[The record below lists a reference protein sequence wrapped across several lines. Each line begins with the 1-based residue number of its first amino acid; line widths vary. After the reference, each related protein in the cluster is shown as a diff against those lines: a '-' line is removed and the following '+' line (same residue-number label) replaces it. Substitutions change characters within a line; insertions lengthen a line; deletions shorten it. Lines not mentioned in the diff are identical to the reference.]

1 MSAQP
6 WAITAR
12 HFLAEYRANPLTPDD
27 FESAWAALLRKH
39 RPPASQTD
47 GWNAGTVAF
56 AKAAFCEGFYRRDVI
71 GNASILGE
79 DYDYG
84 DERGVGTIH
93 GYGTVVA

>member
-12 HFLAEYRANPLTPDD
+12 QFLAEYRAVPLKPDD
-27 FESAWAALLRKH
+27 FESAWDALIHKH

-47 GWNAGTVAF
+47 GWAPGTVKF
-56 AKAAFCEGFYRRDVI
+56 AKVAFREGYYRRTVI